1 MGKKKIFFFF
11 FSNLFLTAVQRIPI
25 FDRLPLNLYA
35 LFHAVLARGGLQSV
49 IDRKLWRFI
58 VSDLQVDPDRSDA
71 GFRLRLH
78 YAKYL
83 LDFEQAAVKAEQAV
97 KAGSTA
103 DADLALAA
111 YVRMTVEEHQ
121 QHVAASVAAARASCS
136 ALLGDADDSQL
147 QLETASTAPQGV
159 PAYELAYVTAKQPVA
174 RPQRQVSVDVDVAA
188 LPRKSLVQ
196 AGTVP
201 DAVAAVAVAPKRK
214 LSSASAGSSR
224 VKRAAADSCDD
235 DDDDFAVARPAKQAP
250 DYVTVQKNLNNLAV
264 GRVRPAKVIN
274 VAAAADE
281 ESSEELT
288 TIQKFLERLR
298 DEFL

>member
-1 MGKKKIFFFF
+1 M
-11 FSNLFLTAVQRIPI
+11 QRIPI

-83 LDFEQAAVKAEQAV
+83 LDFEQAAVQAELAV
-97 KAGSTA
+97 KAGSTS

-136 ALLGDADDSQL
+136 ALLGDAASDDSQ
-147 QLETASTAPQGV
+147 QTASTAPQGV
-159 PAYELAYVTAKQPVA
+159 PAHEVAYLTAKHAVP
-174 RPQRQVSVDVDVAA
+174 RPQRHVGSDAADVAA
-188 LPRKSLVQ
+188 PRKSLVQ
-196 AGTVP
+196 AGTLP
-201 DAVAAVAVAPKRK
+201 AADAAAPKRK
-214 LSSASAGSSR
+214 LSSGAAAGSLR
-224 VKRAAADSCDD
+224 AKRAAADSCDD
-235 DDDDFAVARPAKQAP
+235 DDDDFAVSRPAKQAP
-250 DYVTVQKNLNNLAV
+250 DYVTVQKNLNNLGV
-264 GRVRPAKVIN
+264 GRVRPAKVID
-274 VAAAADE
+274 VAATADGDD
-281 ESSEELT
+281 ESTEELN
-288 TIQKFLERLR
+288 TIKKFLERLR